1 VTPSTS
7 RHGKTNSRG
16 FPSVSQLHGRRVRSF
31 KIAGLVA
38 AFLAAIII
46 ANLTVTE
53 YGAAAIIPNAFF
65 LIGLDL
71 ITRDRLADFW
81 GTTKWLKMTLLILA
95 GGFINYW
102 VNRHT
107 ATITEASVI
116 SFCAAEAVEATAYH
130 ILRHQRWTD
139 RAPRAAI
146 FGAAVDSIVFP
157 TLAFGA
163 FDLTTSFDQ
172 FIAKLAG
179 ALIWTWVIS
188 AVLPPP
194 SMAPLE
200 AA

>member
-1 VTPSTS
+1 MRPPNRTEAP
-7 RHGKTNSRG
+7 
-16 FPSVSQLHGRRVRSF
+16 VRSL
-31 KIAGLVA
+31 KVAALVV
-38 AFLAAIII
+38 AFLAAIVV
-46 ANLTVTE
+46 ANLTVTH

-81 GTTKWLKMTLLILA
+81 GTTRFAKMTLLILT

-102 VNRHT
+102 VNRNT
-107 ATITEASVI
+107 AAMTEASVI
-116 SFCAAEAVEATAYH
+116 SFCAAEAVEAVVYH
-130 ILRHQRWTD
+130 ALRHQRWTD

-146 FGAAVDSIVFP
+146 FGAAVDSVVFP
-157 TLAFGA
+157 TLAFHA

-179 ALIWTWVIS
+179 ALVWTWVVA

-194 SMAPLE
+194 SMAPTAE
-200 AA
+200 PVAT